1 VGLVV
6 SVSAHPQ
13 AVLTFQGN
21 GTDTAKK
28 NKQPRCFNTTE
39 RISNQNESK
48 ERVLKNYGQVE
59 CFWAICVVSISRSRD
74 KLQPQ
79 GGFYLGINMLIK

>member
-1 VGLVV
+1 MEMRENKMSLECE
-6 SVSAHPQ
+6 
-13 AVLTFQGN
+13 N
-21 GTDTAKK
+21 EKK
-28 NKQPRCFNTTE
+28 KK
-39 RISNQNESK
+39 K

-79 GGFYLGINMLIK
+79 GGFYLGINVLLK

>member
-1 VGLVV
+1 MGLAV

-13 AVLTFQGN
+13 AVLTLQAN
-21 GTDTAKK
+21 RTDTAKEDK
-28 NKQPRCFNTTE
+28 KPRCFNTTE
-39 RISNQNESK
+39 RISNRYESK
-48 ERVLKNYGQVE
+48 ERVLKKYGQVE

-79 GGFYLGINMLIK
+79 GGFYLGIKVLLK